1 MEKGMAKTVVHLVYS
16 FDCGGLE
23 KVIVNLANHSADY
36 PVKHVIVTLTP
47 QQSMFEQ
54 IRVPAEIFCLNK
66 PPGNDIGTHR
76 RLYQLLKQLK
86 PHVLH
91 TYNFGTIEYHFTAWL
106 AKVPVRVHCDHGRGG
121 DDPKGENRK
130 NNMLRRF
137 LARFIH
143 HYVVVSYDLYD
154 WVTGALGL
162 SKDKVSLIFNGVSLD
177 EFACPNRAPH
187 QPYRLCTIGR
197 ADKVKNQRLMID
209 AFVKAWDTTPAFRDA
224 QLDIVGDG
232 PEYASLCDYIK
243 ALPSQYPIQM
253 LGFRSDI
260 PEQLAASDAFVL
272 SSVYEAM
279 PMTILES
286 MASHLPVICTQVGGI
301 GHFVSENEVW
311 FVPTKNVEAMA
322 RTMVELRTQDDK
334 RQQKVQNGYRLVKEK
349 YSLDAMVK
357 QYMALYRLAV

>member
-1 MEKGMAKTVVHLVYS
+1 MMESGMAKTKTVVHLVYS

-54 IRVPAEIFCLNK
+54 IRVPAEIYCLNK
-66 PPGNDIGTHR
+66 PPGNDLGTHQ
-76 RLYQLLKQLK
+76 RLYKLLKQLK
-86 PHVLH
+86 PHALH

-177 EFACPNRAPH
+177 EFACPDRAEH
-187 QPYRLCTIGR
+187 QPYRFC
-197 ADKVKNQRLMID
+197 
-209 AFVKAWDTTPAFRDA
+209 
-224 QLDIVGDG
+224 
-232 PEYASLCDYIK
+232 
-243 ALPSQYPIQM
+243 
-253 LGFRSDI
+253 
-260 PEQLAASDAFVL
+260 
-272 SSVYEAM
+272 
-279 PMTILES
+279 
-286 MASHLPVICTQVGGI
+286 
-301 GHFVSENEVW
+301 
-311 FVPTKNVEAMA
+311 
-322 RTMVELRTQDDK
+322 
-334 RQQKVQNGYRLVKEK
+334 
-349 YSLDAMVK
+349 
-357 QYMALYRLAV
+357 